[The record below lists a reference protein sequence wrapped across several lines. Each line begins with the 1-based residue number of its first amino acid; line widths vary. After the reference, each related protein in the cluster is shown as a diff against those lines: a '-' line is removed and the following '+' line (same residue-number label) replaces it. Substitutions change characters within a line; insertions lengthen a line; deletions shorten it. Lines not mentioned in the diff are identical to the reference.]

1 MYYLSMH
8 WRLYNFPNNAFEDL
22 MKQNDVYD
30 EYELQVQV
38 IASVNELENIQN
50 LENKEVLFWDKT
62 INQFINLTNVI
73 KNKEISGN

>member
-1 MYYLSMH
+1 
-8 WRLYNFPNNAFEDL
+8 
-22 MKQNDVYD
+22 MKQYDVYD

>member
-1 MYYLSMH
+1 
-8 WRLYNFPNNAFEDL
+8 
-22 MKQNDVYD
+22 MKQYDVYD
-30 EYELQVQV
+30 EYELKVQV

>member
-1 MYYLSMH
+1 M
-8 WRLYNFPNNAFEDL
+8 
-22 MKQNDVYD
+22 YD